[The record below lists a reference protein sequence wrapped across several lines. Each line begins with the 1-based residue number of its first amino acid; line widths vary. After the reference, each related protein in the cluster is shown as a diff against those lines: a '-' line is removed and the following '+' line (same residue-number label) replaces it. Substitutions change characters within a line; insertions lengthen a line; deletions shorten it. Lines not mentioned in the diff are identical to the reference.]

1 MEGVYYGELITK
13 RAYNRRDFFVRRTIS
28 LSFYFLFIRVF
39 IVKTI
44 EFDEIIG
51 HIPEFL
57 AQVLAPMLLSGEILS
72 IHVVKKCS
80 GESRNVPEGTWML
93 RGGIE
98 IPCIYQIYGCKKKK
112 QNIRAVIRNATL
124 WFWILYIIFKHTT
137 FIFSQK
143 GLISKGACHWRDL
156 YASNLMGL
164 YSGGPITERA
174 YNRDFTV
181 FEK

>member
-1 MEGVYYGELITK
+1 M
-13 RAYNRRDFFVRRTIS
+13 
-28 LSFYFLFIRVF
+28 
-39 IVKTI
+39 KTI

-98 IPCIYQIYGCKKKK
+98 IPCIYQIYGCKKKE
-112 QNIRAVIRNATL
+112 QNIRAVIRYATL
-124 WFWILYIIFKHTT
+124 
-137 FIFSQK
+137 
-143 GLISKGACHWRDL
+143 
-156 YASNLMGL
+156 
-164 YSGGPITERA
+164 
-174 YNRDFTV
+174 
-181 FEK
+181 